1 MIEMSQLA
9 EPLTTARDAAER
21 HAWREAFEAY
31 EAAAR
36 VDLTPEDFEAYAD
49 AAWWTGKIEPAI
61 ALRERAY
68 AGFNAAGDRRRA
80 ARVALTL
87 NWDHVGREAYAV
99 AGGWFA
105 TAEALLADEPESS
118 EHGFLALTRGMNA
131 LFGGGTVAE
140 ALAEMESARDI

>member
-1 MIEMSQLA
+1 
-9 EPLTTARDAAER
+9 D
-21 HAWREAFEAY
+21 AY
-31 EAAAR
+31 EAAGRDA
-36 VDLTPEDFEAYAD
+36 LTPEDLEAYAD

-68 AGFNAAGDRRRA
+68 AGYSAAGDRRRA

-99 AGGWFA
+99 AGGWL
-105 TAEALLADEPESS
+105 TNAETLLADEPESS

-131 LFGGGTVAE
+131 LFGGGTVPE
-140 ALAEMESARDI
+140 ALAEMEHAAEIARRFGDRDVEMIATVGTGRVR